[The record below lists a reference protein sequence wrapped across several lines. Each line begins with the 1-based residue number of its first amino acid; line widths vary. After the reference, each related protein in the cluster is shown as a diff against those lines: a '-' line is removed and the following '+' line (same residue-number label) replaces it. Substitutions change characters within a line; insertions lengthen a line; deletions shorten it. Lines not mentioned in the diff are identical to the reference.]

1 MAANCL
7 LLFLDRKAQIV
18 RLSLSPLSRSLPP
31 NPSLHPSRLQRP
43 DSAFLGWVANT
54 QFLHSTHKVYSW
66 CDMDSDNPNENYQIV
81 VAEEAVQPYK
91 RRKKKS
97 IVWEH
102 FTIEYVG
109 DGCRRAFCKECKQSF
124 AYSTGSKVAG
134 TSHLKRHIPNGQCAA
149 ILRSELK
156 DPSTPFTPKS
166 NTRTPRRRYK
176 TSVSPNVTS
185 GVDQCRHTLAKMMI
199 MHDYDLHMVEH
210 NGFITFLQNL
220 QPRYETINF
229 STLQGDCI
237 ATYLREK
244 NSIMSLIEGIPGRI
258 SLAIDMW
265 SSPQSTGFIFITGY
279 YIDSDWKSHRRLLNV
294 VMEPF
299 PESETAFSHA
309 VAVCLS
315 DWGLENKLFSLT
327 ISQSLSDAAVEHL
340 RAQMS
345 IKKDHILDG
354 QLLIQSCLARTLS
367 SMVVDII
374 HAGQE
379 AIKKVRDNVKY
390 VKLSASHEEKFLE
403 LKQQLQIPSERTL
416 TLDDQAKWNTTYDM
430 LVAAF
435 ELKEVFSCLDTFD
448 PDYKEAL
455 NMDQWKQV
463 ETLCTFMK
471 LFYDTANVL
480 TTESVPTANSYFHE
494 ICKIQMELARAG
506 ISDDPFVTGFFP
518 QIQEK
523 FDRLWRDSCLIL
535 ATAVVIDP
543 RFKMKLVEFSFTKIY
558 GEHAGTYIKIVDD
571 GIHALFQ
578 DYEALPL
585 PLTPAYTEAGNI
597 DPNHNADPAVNNG
610 LADFDVF
617 IMKTNSQQ
625 SRSELDMY
633 LEESLLPRLQD
644 FDVSNWWYLNK
655 TKYPTLSKLAR
666 DILSLPVSTVT
677 GDSVFDTEPKEMDP
691 YRSSLRPETVEAII
705 CTKDWLLQGAVAPPT
720 WSDQSN
726 ATVKM
731 ETVA

>member
-1 MAANCL
+1 M
-7 LLFLDRKAQIV
+7 
-18 RLSLSPLSRSLPP
+18 
-31 NPSLHPSRLQRP
+31 
-43 DSAFLGWVANT
+43 
-54 QFLHSTHKVYSW
+54 
-66 CDMDSDNPNENYQIV
+66 DMDSDNPNDNYQIV
-81 VAEEAVQPYK
+81 AAEEADHQVQPYK

-102 FTIEYVG
+102 FTVEYVG
-109 DGCRRAFCKECKQSF
+109 DGCRRAFCNECKQSF
-124 AYSTGSKVAG
+124 AYSNGSKVAG
-134 TSHLKRHIPNGQCAA
+134 TSHLKRHIPNGRCAA
-149 ILRSELK
+149 ILRNELR

-166 NTRTPRRRYK
+166 NSSRTPRRRYK
-176 TSVSPNVTS
+176 ASVLPTATSDA
-185 GVDQCRHTLAKMMI
+185 DQYRHTLAKMMI

-210 NGFITFLQNL
+210 NGFTTFLQNL
-220 QPRYETINF
+220 QPRYDTINF

-244 NSIMSLIEGIPGRI
+244 HDIMSLIERIPGRI
-258 SLAIDMW
+258 SVAIDMW
-265 SSPQSTGFIFITGY
+265 MSPQSTGYVFLTGY
-279 YIDSDWKSHRRLLNV
+279 YIDTDWKPNRRLLNV

-299 PESETAFSHA
+299 PESDSAFSHA

-327 ISQSLSDAAVEHL
+327 INQPITDVATENL

-367 SMVVDII
+367 SMVVDLIC
-374 HAGQE
+374 AGHE

-403 LKQQLQIPSERTL
+403 LVHQLQIPSARTL
-416 TLDDQAKWNTTYDM
+416 MLDDQAKWNTTYEM
-430 LVAAF
+430 LVAAL

-448 PDYKEAL
+448 PDYKESL
-455 NMDQWKQV
+455 NMEQWKQV
-463 ETLCTFMK
+463 ETLCTLMK

-480 TTESVPTANSYFHE
+480 TTTSAPTANSYFHE

-506 ISDDPFVTGFFP
+506 STDDPFISSFFP
-518 QIQEK
+518 QIQGK
-523 FDRLWRDSCLIL
+523 FDKLWRDSCLIL

-558 GEHAGTYIKIVDD
+558 GEHAGTYIKLVDD
-571 GIHALFQ
+571 GIHALFHE
-578 DYEALPL
+578 YEALPL
-585 PLTPAYTEAGNI
+585 PLTPTYTEEGNL
-597 DPNHNADPAVNNG
+597 DPNCNGDPAVNSG

-644 FDVSNWWYLNK
+644 FDVSNWWNLNK
-655 TKYPTLSKLAR
+655 TKYPTLSKMSR
-666 DILSLPVSTVT
+666 DILSIPMSTVS
-677 GDSVFDTEPKEMDP
+677 GDSVFDTSPKEMDP

-705 CTKDWLLQGAVAPPT
+705 CAKDWLLQGPVEFPAWQDHA
-720 WSDQSN
+720 N
-726 ATVKM
+726 AIMNM
-731 ETVA
+731 ENVV